1 MKDIERRMVALEFAH
16 AAGMK
21 LMLRVLAQH
30 LRWTP
35 EDIAGFL
42 TMHAETI
49 RSCGGRSPLPAII
62 EHMADR

>member
-1 MKDIERRMVALEFAH
+1 MDLERRMAALEYAH
-16 AAGMK
+16 AAGFR

-30 LRWTP
+30 LGWRE
-35 EDIAGFL
+35 EDVSGFL